1 MEKQGI
7 KQVCFLNLINNFNVS
22 PRLYDHIHFHHPCRQ
37 KHHLHQVHHF
47 FLELFEFFSCHSLL
61 FHAFSPALLRPSFY
75 SLSSLGDASS
85 TKTLPDDGR
94 PLSTVRPSDQ
104 EVEDLFEKMLTRRG
118 IHDLGAR
125 SVMLSFSAD
134 KKWLMVS
141 QDKQADATV
150 TVRPTASISA
160 SSKKAASESKELDKG
175 TPEYY
180 IKQFLE
186 PDFRG
191 INPKI
196 LAHLAVSLRTM
207 PLRYV

>member
-1 MEKQGI
+1 M
-7 KQVCFLNLINNFNVS
+7 
-22 PRLYDHIHFHHPCRQ
+22 
-37 KHHLHQVHHF
+37 
-47 FLELFEFFSCHSLL
+47 

-75 SLSSLGDASS
+75 SLSSLGGASS

-150 TVRPTASISA
+150 TVRPTASIST

>member
-1 MEKQGI
+1 
-7 KQVCFLNLINNFNVS
+7 
-22 PRLYDHIHFHHPCRQ
+22 
-37 KHHLHQVHHF
+37 
-47 FLELFEFFSCHSLL
+47 
-61 FHAFSPALLRPSFY
+61 
-75 SLSSLGDASS
+75 
-85 TKTLPDDGR
+85 
-94 PLSTVRPSDQ
+94 
-104 EVEDLFEKMLTRRG
+104 MLTRRG

-125 SVMLSFSAD
+125 SVMLSFSED

-141 QDKQADATV
+141 QDKQADANV
-150 TVRPTASISA
+150 TIRPTASIST
-160 SSKKAASESKELDKG
+160 SSRKSASELKELDKG

-207 PLRYV
+207 PLRYLSFACLGGMTMKPI